1 MFLIKYKN
9 VEANNFLS
17 YDHFNLN
24 LDNQGL
30 ILIEGINNSDNS
42 FKSNGSGKTSALS
55 AITYALYGITLN
67 NTKGNDVVNRQSNK
81 NCWVKLTFESGK
93 DVFVIERYRKDKD
106 NKNKV
111 KLFANSEEITESSN
125 AKTDET
131 IGKLIGVD
139 FDTYVNAVVYSNNF
153 SEKSFMQASD
163 KGKKEILETLAN
175 TTIYSTAKQNSIDKR
190 KEIDDSIKDLE
201 NALYKVNTDIDKE
214 NELYTYK
221 TSEYTKS
228 INSKDSLEA
237 SLKEKESN
245 YNEYKINNE
254 PILKKLLGNKNSII
268 DSFNKY
274 KQVLNEKNTVENNMN
289 SEKMTINNLKSQ
301 YNQYKD
307 MYDEEISKYNKLN
320 NSPYCYVCGAKLDSD
335 HLKKEQSAIV
345 TKGKDI
351 HSKIDSI
358 KKEAYASSERLKTL
372 NKKYISYNIDDKDYV
387 GEINRIDNEINMIK
401 SNENKL
407 SSEVQALK
415 ISINNLTLEKPV
427 KNEKKLADL
436 ENSKE
441 ELNEN
446 IQKMTN
452 RRDKFD
458 VLAKRVFSDSGIK
471 SYLMD
476 MITPFLNNHANSY
489 LNRLTN
495 GDISIELLTQTETKS
510 GDLRD
515 KMDVIVSS
523 KNGADSYASCSAG
536 EKKRIELAMAFAIQ
550 DLLLSQSNL
559 SVNTAIYD
567 ECFDGL
573 DSIGCE
579 NVIDIL
585 KDKQKQ
591 LGSIYVISHNEYL
604 KPLFSRIITVEK
616 GKNGISKIKEN

>member
-93 DVFVIERYRKDKD
+93 DIFVIERYRKDKD

-190 KEIDDSIKDLE
+190 KAIDDSIKDLE

-245 YNEYKINNE
+245 YNEYKIKNE

-274 KQVLNEKNTVENNMN
+274 KQVLNEKNSVENAIN
-289 SEKMTINNLKSQ
+289 SEKMAINNLKSQ

-307 MYDEEISKYNKLN
+307 IYNEEIDKYNKLN

-335 HLKKEQSAIV
+335 HLKKEQSTIV
-345 TKGKDI
+345 SKGKDI
-351 HSKIDSI
+351 HSKLDSI
-358 KKEAYASSERLKTL
+358 KKEAYASSERLKSL

-387 GEINRIDNEINMIK
+387 GEINRIDNEINTIK
-401 SNENKL
+401 SNKNKL
-407 SSEVQALK
+407 SSEVQVLK

-441 ELNEN
+441 ELNEK
-446 IQKMTN
+446 IKKMTN

-616 GKNGISKIKEN
+616 DKNGISKIKEN

>member
-1 MFLIKYKN
+1 MIKYKN

-201 NALYKVNTDIDKE
+201 NALYKANTDIDKE

-245 YNEYKINNE
+245 YNEYKIKNE

-274 KQVLNEKNTVENNMN
+274 KQVLNEKNSVENAIN

-301 YNQYKD
+301 YTQYKG
-307 MYDEEISKYNKLN
+307 MYNEEISKYNKLN

-335 HLKKEQSAIV
+335 HLKKEQDSII

-358 KKEAYASSERLKTL
+358 KKEAYDSSGRLKSL
-372 NKKYISYNIDDKDYV
+372 NAKYSSYSIDDKDYAS
-387 GEINRIDNEINMIK
+387 EINRIDNEINTIK
-401 SNENKL
+401 SNKNKL

-441 ELNEN
+441 ELNEK
-446 IQKMTN
+446 IHKMTN

-616 GKNGISKIKEN
+616 DKNGISKIKEN

>member
-1 MFLIKYKN
+1 MIKYKN

-221 TSEYTKS
+221 TSEYNKS
-228 INSKDSLEA
+228 INSKDSLES
-237 SLKEKESN
+237 SLKEKESRYNTFHIKNN
-245 YNEYKINNE
+245 YN
-254 PILKKLLGNKNSII
+254 LKKLIGIKESLL
-268 DSFNKY
+268 DSFNRY
-274 KQVLNEKNTVENNMN
+274 KQVLNEKNSVGNAIN
-289 SEKMTINNLKSQ
+289 SEKMAINNLKSQ
-301 YNQYKD
+301 YTQYKD
-307 MYDEEISKYNKLN
+307 MYNEEIAKYNKLN
-320 NSPYCYVCGAKLDSD
+320 TSPYCYVCGAKLDSN
-335 HLKKEQSAIV
+335 HLKKEQDSII

-351 HSKIDSI
+351 HSKLDNI
-358 KKEAYASSERLKTL
+358 KKEAYASSERLKSL
-372 NKKYISYNIDDKDYV
+372 NKKYLSYSVEDKDYA
-387 GEINRIDNEINMIK
+387 GEINRIDNEINTIK

-436 ENSKE
+436 ENYKE
-441 ELNEN
+441 ELNEK

-476 MITPFLNNHANSY
+476 MITPFLNNHANNY

-604 KPLFSRIITVEK
+604 KPLFSHIVTVEK
-616 GKNGISKIKEN
+616 DKNGISKIKEN

>member
-1 MFLIKYKN
+1 MIKYKN

-17 YDHFNLN
+17 YNHFKLD

-30 ILIEGINNSDNS
+30 VLIEGLNNSDNS

-67 NTKGNDVVNRQSNK
+67 NTKGNDVINRQEGK

-93 DVFVIERYRKDKD
+93 DTFIIERYRKDKE

-111 KLFANSEEITESSN
+111 KIFANGEEITESSN
-125 AKTDET
+125 AKTDVT
-131 IGKLIGVD
+131 INKLIGVD
-139 FDTYVNAVVYSNNF
+139 FDTYVNAIVYSNNF
-153 SEKSFMQASD
+153 SDKSFMQATD
-163 KGKKEILETLAN
+163 KGKKEILESLAN
-175 TTIYSTAKQNSIDKR
+175 ATIYSTAKENSINKR
-190 KEIDDSIKDLE
+190 KELEDLIKDNE
-201 NALYKVNTDIDKE
+201 NRLYKINTDIDKE

-221 TSEYTKS
+221 TSEYNKS
-228 INSKDSLEA
+228 INSKDSLES
-237 SLKEKESN
+237 SLKEKESRYNTFHIKNN
-245 YNEYKINNE
+245 YN
-254 PILKKLLGNKNSII
+254 LKKLIGIKESLL
-268 DSFNKY
+268 DSFNRY
-274 KQVLNEKNTVENNMN
+274 KQVLNEKNSVGNAIN
-289 SEKMTINNLKSQ
+289 SEKMAINNLKSQ
-301 YNQYKD
+301 YTQYKD
-307 MYDEEISKYNKLN
+307 MYNEEIAKYNKLN
-320 NSPYCYVCGAKLDSD
+320 TSPYCYVCGAKLDSN
-335 HLKKEQSAIV
+335 HLKKEQDSII

-351 HSKIDSI
+351 HSKLDNI
-358 KKEAYASSERLKTL
+358 KKEAYASSERLKSL
-372 NKKYISYNIDDKDYV
+372 NKKYLSYSVEDKDYA
-387 GEINRIDNEINMIK
+387 GEINRIDNEINTIK

-441 ELNEN
+441 ELNEK

-604 KPLFSRIITVEK
+604 KPLFSHIVTVEK
-616 GKNGISKIKEN
+616 DKNGISKIKEN

>member
-1 MFLIKYKN
+1 MIKYKK

-17 YDHFNLN
+17 YNHFNLN

-67 NTKGNDVVNRQSNK
+67 NTKGNDVVNRQFNK
-81 NCWVKLTFESGK
+81 NCWVKLTFEIGK
-93 DVFVIERYRKDKD
+93 DTFVIERYRKDKD

-221 TSEYTKS
+221 TSEYNKS
-228 INSKDSLEA
+228 INSKDSLES
-237 SLKEKESN
+237 SLKEKESRYNTFHIKNN
-245 YNEYKINNE
+245 YN
-254 PILKKLLGNKNSII
+254 LKKLIGIKESLL
-268 DSFNKY
+268 DSFNRY
-274 KQVLNEKNTVENNMN
+274 KQVLNEKNTVENNIN

-307 MYDEEISKYNKLN
+307 MYNEEIAKYNKLN
-320 NSPYCYVCGAKLDSD
+320 TSPYCYVCGAKLDSN
-335 HLKKEQSAIV
+335 HLKKEQDSII

-351 HSKIDSI
+351 HSKLDNI
-358 KKEAYASSERLKTL
+358 KKEAYASSERLKSL
-372 NKKYISYNIDDKDYV
+372 NKKYLSYSVEDKDYA
-387 GEINRIDNEINMIK
+387 GEINRIDNEINTIK

-441 ELNEN
+441 ELNEK

-476 MITPFLNNHANSY
+476 MITPFLNNHANNY

-604 KPLFSRIITVEK
+604 KPLFSHIVTVEK
-616 GKNGISKIKEN
+616 DKNGISKIKEN

>member
-1 MFLIKYKN
+1 MIKYKN

-201 NALYKVNTDIDKE
+201 NALYKANTDIDKE

-228 INSKDSLEA
+228 INSKDSLES

-245 YNEYKINNE
+245 YNEYKIKNE

-274 KQVLNEKNTVENNMN
+274 KQVLNEKNSVENAIN
-289 SEKMTINNLKSQ
+289 SEKMAINNLKSQ
-301 YNQYKD
+301 YTQYKD
-307 MYDEEISKYNKLN
+307 MYNEEISKYNKLN

-345 TKGKDI
+345 SKGKDI
-351 HSKIDSI
+351 HSKLDSI
-358 KKEAYASSERLKTL
+358 KKEAYASSERLKSL

-387 GEINRIDNEINMIK
+387 GEINRIDNEINTIK

-407 SSEVQALK
+407 SSEGQALK

-441 ELNEN
+441 ELNEK

-476 MITPFLNNHANSY
+476 MITPFLNNHANNY

-616 GKNGISKIKEN
+616 DKNGISKIKEN

>member
-1 MFLIKYKN
+1 MIKYLK

-17 YDHFNLN
+17 YNHFNLN

-67 NTKGNDVVNRQSNK
+67 NTKGNDVVNRQFNK
-81 NCWVKLTFESGK
+81 NCWVKLTFEIGK
-93 DVFVIERYRKDKD
+93 DTFVIERYRKDKD

-139 FDTYVNAVVYSNNF
+139 FDTYVNAIVYSNNF
-153 SEKSFMQASD
+153 SDKSFMQASD

-190 KEIDDSIKDLE
+190 KDIDDSIKDLD
-201 NALYKVNTDIDKE
+201 NSLYKVNTDIEKE
-214 NELYTYK
+214 KEVYAYK
-221 TSEYTKS
+221 ISEYTKS

-245 YNEYKINNE
+245 YNEYKIKNE
-254 PILKKLLGNKNSII
+254 PILKKLQDNKNSII
-268 DSFNKY
+268 NSFNQY
-274 KQVLNEKNTVENNMN
+274 KKVLNEKNTVENNIN
-289 SEKMTINNLKSQ
+289 SEKMNINNLKSQ

-335 HLKKEQSAIV
+335 HLKQEQSTIIS
-345 TKGKDI
+345 KGKDI
-351 HSKIDSI
+351 HSKLDTI
-358 KKEAYASSERLKTL
+358 KKNAYISVSKLKAL
-372 NKKYISYNIDDKDYV
+372 NEKYRSYNIEDKNYLS
-387 GEINRIDNEINMIK
+387 EINEIDNEINRIN
-401 SNENKL
+401 SNESKL
-407 SSEVQALK
+407 LSEIQALK
-415 ISINNLTLEKPV
+415 ASINNLTLEKPD
-427 KNEKKLADL
+427 NNTEKIADL
-436 ENSKE
+436 EKSKE
-441 ELNEN
+441 DLNKK
-446 IQKMTN
+446 IQEMTN

-458 VLAKRVFSDSGIK
+458 ILAKKVFSDSGIK
-471 SYLMD
+471 SYLLD
-476 MITPFLNNHANSY
+476 MITPFLNNHANNY

-523 KNGADSYASCSAG
+523 KNGADSYDSCSAG

-604 KPLFSRIITVEK
+604 KPLFSHIVTVEK
-616 GKNGISKIKEN
+616 DKNGISKIKEN